1 MPWVN
6 KKKCVSCKKCIKKCP
21 VDAIYMVK
29 GKALIEESKCI
40 NCGKC
45 IKICPVKAI
54 LKDREIVKFKTRAN
68 IKNTKDLLDNSKN
81 KKAKKRLIKSQ
92 LRQLKREQE
101 IIRGTMKEL
110 KRIKL

>member
-21 VDAIYMVK
+21 VDAIYMAK
-29 GKALIEESKCI
+29 GKAVIEEGKCI

-54 LKDREIVKFKTRAN
+54 LKDRDLVKFKISENLKSA
-68 IKNTKDLLDNSKN
+68 KSSLESSKN
-81 KKAKKRLIKSQ
+81 QRAKKRLIKSQ

-101 IIRGTMKEL
+101 IIRGTIKEL

>member
-6 KKKCVSCKKCIKKCP
+6 KKKCVSCKKCVKKCP
-21 VDAIYMVK
+21 VDAIEMVK
-29 GKALIEESKCI
+29 GRAIIDEDKCI

-54 LKDREIVKFKTRAN
+54 LKDKDLVKFKVLENLRSA
-68 IKNTKDLLDNSKN
+68 KNSIDNSKN
-81 KKAKKRLIKSQ
+81 KRAKKRLIKSQ
-92 LRQLKREQE
+92 LRQLKREQQ
-101 IIRGTMKEL
+101 IINQTMKEL

>member
-6 KKKCVSCKKCIKKCP
+6 KKKCVSCKKCVKKCP
-21 VDAIYMVK
+21 VDAIEMVK
-29 GKALIEESKCI
+29 GKALIEEDKCI

-54 LKDREIVKFKTRAN
+54 LKDKEIVKFKISEN
-68 IKNTKDLLDNSKN
+68 IKSAKNSLERSKN
-81 KKAKKRLIKSQ
+81 KSSKKRLIKSK